1 MNNYENHFKKLLST
15 PMNKLV
21 SEIIDS
27 VHILSPIKNDYYK
40 RNVKYKLEDYVIG
53 IIDVLKNN
61 TSWDSYNRFMNG
73 NTLQKK
79 HYEWIKVEVYD
90 HVYKKSL
97 NKYMKTTKIAK
108 ELKYQS
114 IDSTFVEDIN
124 GSKFSS
130 YNKIYKK
137 RKGEASKGIK
147 ISSLVTTK

>member
-1 MNNYENHFKKLLST
+1 MNNYEKHFKKLLST

-40 RNVKYKLEDYVIG
+40 RNIKYKLEDYVIG

-61 TSWDSYNRFMNG
+61 TSWNSYNRFMNG
-73 NTLQKK
+73 NTLRKK
-79 HYEWIKVEVYD
+79 HYEWIKVGVYD

-97 NKYMKTTKIAK
+97 NKYIKTTRITK

-114 IDSTFVEDIN
+114 IDSTFVEDL
-124 GSKFSS
+124 SFYTS
-130 YNKIYKK
+130 
-137 RKGEASKGIK
+137 
-147 ISSLVTTK
+147 